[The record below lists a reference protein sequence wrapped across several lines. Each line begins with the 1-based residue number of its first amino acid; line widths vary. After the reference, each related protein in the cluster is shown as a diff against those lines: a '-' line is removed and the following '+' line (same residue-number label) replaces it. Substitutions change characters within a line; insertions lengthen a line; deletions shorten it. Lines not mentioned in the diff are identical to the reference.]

1 MKSDSAKSVNDLLAL
16 LPSCEALDPEH
27 YSIDGAKPSALLAPK
42 DHETLSR
49 ILEVANN
56 SHLSVCFEGSGTK
69 IQMGNPPSRLDL
81 IVLTKNLSSV
91 LEYVPEDLT
100 ISAQAGIKLKDL
112 KKTLAKNG
120 QFVPLDPLISEEATV
135 GGTISTNSAGPLR
148 AGYGGVK
155 SFLLGVKVANA
166 DGRISKAGGKV
177 VKNVSGYDLTKLY
190 IGALGTLG
198 GIVEANLK
206 VYPSPESESTL
217 LVFFTE
223 MDALQGY
230 ARRLISGNI
239 VPAAIEF
246 LNREIFS
253 SMKKYVRKSMVDLPY
268 CIAIRF
274 FGSQIAVS
282 NQAREAERIAGDK
295 LGTDVF
301 LREESSGFWV
311 DFSRRIASNSALAF
325 KASVPRSSM
334 SSVISK
340 LEEALSFYLPF
351 IYAEV
356 SVGLVHFSL
365 QRDLQVSDYE
375 LLAKKL
381 AELRNHCEEL
391 GGNLVMMSAPRQL
404 KNYFDAWGK
413 VPAGFAL
420 MKTLKEKFDPNGILS
435 PGRFVNGL

>member
-1 MKSDSAKSVNDLLAL
+1 LKPDSKSVSDLLAL
-16 LPSCEALDPEH
+16 VPSCESLDPEN
-27 YSIDGAKPSALLAPK
+27 YSIDGTEPSAVLAPK

-49 ILEVANN
+49 ILEATNN
-56 SHLSVCFEGSGTK
+56 SGASVFFEGSGTK

-81 IVLTKNLSSV
+81 IILTKNLSSV

-100 ISAQAGIKLKDL
+100 ISIQAGIKLRDL
-112 KKTLAKNG
+112 KKTLAKKG
-120 QFVPLDPLISEEATV
+120 QFVPLDPLSEEATI
-135 GGTISTNSAGPLR
+135 GGVISTNSAGPLR

-206 VYPSPESESTL
+206 VYPNPESESTL
-217 LVFFTE
+217 FAFFTE

-230 ARRLISGNI
+230 ASKLVSGNMA
-239 VPAAIEF
+239 PAAMEF
-246 LNREIFS
+246 LNREIFG
-253 SMKKYVRKSMVDLPY
+253 SMKKYVRKSMVDIPY
-268 CIAIRF
+268 CVAIRF

-295 LGTDVF
+295 SGTEAF
-301 LREESSGFWV
+301 LREESSGFWS
-311 DFSRRIASNSALAF
+311 DFSKRIASNSKLAF
-325 KASVPRSSM
+325 KASVPRSS
-334 SSVISK
+334 VFGIIGK
-340 LEEALSFYLPF
+340 AEESLSFYLLF

-356 SVGLVHFSL
+356 SVGLVNFAL

-375 LLAKKL
+375 LLAKRL

-391 GGNLVMMSAPRQL
+391 GGNLVITSAPREL
-404 KNYFDAWGK
+404 KNHFDAWGK
-413 VPAGFAL
+413 VTAGFAL
-420 MKTLKEKFDPNGILS
+420 MKSLKEKFDPNGILS